1 MTYYVKM
8 TNPREFR
15 RDVLESS
22 KKVIG
27 CLQANRNVLDVRQ
40 RKRELLEQLQQQVKE
55 LALLVNKLDE
65 ILPDKQLREEAIQ
78 EARHQQHHAPAPPTI
93 PKPEKPAVQEPL
105 PYQVATEE
113 DELKNALASIEDKLK
128 ELS

>member
-8 TNPREFR
+8 SNPREFR
-15 RDVLESS
+15 RDILESS

-27 CLQANRNVLDVRQ
+27 CLQANRNVLEVRQ
-40 RKRELLEQLQQQVKE
+40 RKRELLNQLQQQVKE

-78 EARHQQHHAPAPPTI
+78 EARKQQQHRPAPPTV

-105 PYQVATEE
+105 PHKVATEE
-113 DELKNALASIEDKLK
+113 DELSNALSSIEDKLK
-128 ELS
+128 ELN

>member
-8 TNPREFR
+8 NNPREFR
-15 RDVLESS
+15 RDILESS

-27 CLQANRNVLDVRQ
+27 CLQANRNVLEVRQ
-40 RKRELLEQLQQQVKE
+40 RKRDLLDQLQQQVKE
-55 LALLVNKLDE
+55 LALLVGKLDE

-78 EARHQQHHAPAPPTI
+78 EAREEQQRQPVPLSI
-93 PKPEKPAVQEPL
+93 PKPVEPEPAPV
-105 PYQVATEE
+105 QVANEE
-113 DELKNALASIEDKLK
+113 DELKNALSSIEDKLK